1 MITVTIKLIGGL
13 KSKSNIFSVNLN
25 KENSLGDLLKN
36 LNIEI
41 FDENGRL
48 RSDMVV
54 LINGRNAL
62 FLNGLDTKLK
72 HGDVVLIM
80 PIVVGG

>member
-1 MITVTIKLIGGL
+1 MITVTVIMIGDH
-13 KSKSNIFSVNLN
+13 KRKSNNFSVNLN
-25 KENSLGDLLKN
+25 KEQSLGDLLKSLN
-36 LNIEI
+36 LEI
-41 FDENGRL
+41 YEDGKP
-48 RSDMVV
+48 RSDIVIM
-54 LINGRNAL
+54 INGRNIY